1 MRGLG
6 GVRKVGLAAFA
17 VLALGAGYATADA
30 FDVVPGVLTVSAP
43 RAVLGNPRPVP
54 SAPPREPTADVLGPL
69 SDQAPVP
76 SKVVLSTKL
85 APLVATPV
93 LGPRVSVHVVDA
105 ASGGVLFDAAGSTA
119 RTPASTTKLLT
130 AAAVLSTVGPQVTLP
145 TRVVQGASPD
155 EIVLVGAG
163 DMLLGTGPSDPTAI
177 VGRAGL
183 GTLAEQVAEQL
194 RAQHVTKVA
203 LRVDDTAFTG
213 PNTSAAW
220 DPADVAHGYTG
231 RVAAI
236 GLAKDRARLNHP
248 GPVDPALSAGTAFS
262 QALQRLGIAVAG
274 PPVRTTAPD
283 KATVL
288 GEVRSAPVEDI
299 LGVTLRESDNALAEV
314 LGRLAARSMGRPPTF
329 EDAALAVVDQVERLG
344 IDTGSTHLVDA
355 SGLGDGSVIP
365 ARVLVE
371 LLRLAASADHPELRP
386 MLTGLPVAGF
396 SGTLDDRYVKRPAH
410 AAAGLLRA
418 KSGTLTGVTTLA
430 GFVVDH
436 DGRLLLFAV
445 MADRVPATGTL
456 DARQAVDRI
465 GSVLAGCGCS

>member
-1 MRGLG
+1 VRGFG
-6 GVRKVGLAAFA
+6 GVRRVGLAAVA
-17 VLALGAGYATADA
+17 VVAVGVGYATADA
-30 FDVVPGVLTVSAP
+30 FDVVPGMLTVSPP
-43 RAVLGNPRPVP
+43 RSVVGDPRPVP
-54 SAPPREPTADVLGPL
+54 SAPPRTPAGDVLGPL
-69 SDQAPVP
+69 SEQAPVP
-76 SKVVLSTKL
+76 LQSVLAEKL
-85 APLVATPV
+85 APLIATSD
-93 LGPRVSVHVVDA
+93 LGPGVSVHVVDA
-105 ASGGVLFDAAGSTA
+105 ASGDVLFDAAGSAA

-145 TRVVQGASPD
+145 TRVVQGASSD

-163 DMLLGTGPSDPTAI
+163 DMLLGTGPSDPTAV

-183 GTLAEQVAEQL
+183 GTLAEQVAGRLREQDV
-194 RAQHVTKVA
+194 AKVA
-203 LRVDDTAFTG
+203 LRVDDTAFVG
-213 PNTSAAW
+213 PNASPAW

-248 GPVDPALSAGTAFS
+248 GPVDPALAAGAAFA
-262 QALQRLGIAVAG
+262 QALGRLGITVAG
-274 PPVRTTAPD
+274 SPVRTTAPD
-283 KATVL
+283 TGTVL
-288 GEVRSAPVEDI
+288 GEIRSAPIEDI

-329 EDAALAVVDQVERLG
+329 EDTAIAVVDQVERLG

-365 ARVLVE
+365 ARVLVD
-371 LLRLAASADHPELRP
+371 LLRLATSSDHPELRP
-386 MLTGLPVAGF
+386 MLAGLPVAGF
-396 SGTLDDRYVKRPAH
+396 SGTLGDRFAGRPAH

-418 KSGTLTGVTTLA
+418 KTGTLTGVSTLA
-430 GFVVDH
+430 GFVVDD

-456 DARQAVDRI
+456 AARQAVDRI